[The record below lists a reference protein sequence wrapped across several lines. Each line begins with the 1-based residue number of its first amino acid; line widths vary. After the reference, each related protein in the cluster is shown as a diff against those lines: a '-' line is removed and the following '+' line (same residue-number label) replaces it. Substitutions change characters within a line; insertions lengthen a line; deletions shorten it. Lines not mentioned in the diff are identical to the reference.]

1 MTIER
6 FYGSAKGRCHVNRH
20 AGLIY
25 AVATA
30 PGANFAEQMR
40 NTLEALENNMKT
52 GGSDKTRIIQA
63 TVYLNDMNDKAEMD
77 EIWCDWIGP
86 KENWPQR
93 ACVGSDLAGDV
104 KVEIVTVC
112 AAADS
117 DG

>member
-20 AGLIY
+20 AGLVY

-63 TVYLNDMNDKAEMD
+63 TVYPNDMYSGIS
-77 EIWCDWIGP
+77 IWPPLPCSRYEASG
-86 KENWPQR
+86 
-93 ACVGSDLAGDV
+93 
-104 KVEIVTVC
+104 
-112 AAADS
+112 
-117 DG
+117 